1 MADAYVD
8 GKVREALV
16 AAKGSRAM
24 AQKLLMSWAA
34 KDERLLLGMAQ
45 PFLKAITGAAIEGVA
60 RRGGAGGPA
69 RPAQRGSTSGGL
81 SREALERVLSRMGE
95 DPAPRPAAAAPM
107 QVATTI
113 INRGDGA
120 PKGVSHESAMK
131 AIAKAFVAKKVR

>member
-24 AQKLLMSWAA
+24 AQKLLMTWAA
-34 KDERLLLGMAQ
+34 KDDRLLLGMAQ

-60 RRGGAGGPA
+60 RRGGAGATA
-69 RPAQRGSTSGGL
+69 RPAPRATTSGGL
-81 SREALERVLSRMGE
+81 SREALERVLSRIGE
-95 DPAPRPAAAAPM
+95 DPAPRPAAAPM

-113 INRGDGA
+113 VNRGDGA

>member
-24 AQKLLMSWAA
+24 AQKLLMAWAV

-60 RRGGAGGPA
+60 RRGGTAGA
-69 RPAQRGSTSGGL
+69 SRPAQRSAPAGGL

-95 DPAPRPAAAAPM
+95 DPSPRPASAPM
-107 QVATTI
+107 QVTTTVVT
-113 INRGDGA
+113 RGDAA
-120 PKGVSHESAMK
+120 PKGVSHENAMK
-131 AIAKAFVAKKVR
+131 VIAKAFVAKKVR

>member
-8 GKVREALV
+8 VKVREALV

-24 AQKLLMSWAA
+24 AQKLLMTWAA

-60 RRGGAGGPA
+60 RRVGGGGPA
-69 RPAQRGSTSGGL
+69 RTAPRAATSGGL

-95 DPAPRPAAAAPM
+95 DPSPRPAAPM

-113 INRGDGA
+113 VNRGDGA

>member
-24 AQKLLMSWAA
+24 AQRLLMTWAV

-45 PFLKAITGAAIEGVA
+45 PFLKAITGAAIEGVV
-60 RRGGAGGPA
+60 RRGGGAGAP
-69 RPAQRGSTSGGL
+69 RPAQRSLGPGGL

-95 DPAPRPAAAAPM
+95 DPTPRSAAPM
-107 QVATTI
+107 QVATTV
-113 INRGDGA
+113 INRGDAA

>member
-24 AQKLLMSWAA
+24 AQTLLMTWAA

-60 RRGGAGGPA
+60 RRGGAASGA
-69 RPAQRGSTSGGL
+69 SRPAQRGATSGGL

-95 DPAPRPAAAAPM
+95 DPAPRPAAGPM
-107 QVATTI
+107 QVATTVV
-113 INRGDGA
+113 NRGDGA